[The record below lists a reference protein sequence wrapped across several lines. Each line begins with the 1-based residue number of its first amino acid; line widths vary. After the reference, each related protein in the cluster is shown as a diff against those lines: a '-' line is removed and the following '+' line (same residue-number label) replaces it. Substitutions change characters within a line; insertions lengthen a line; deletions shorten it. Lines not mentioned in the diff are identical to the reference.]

1 MSYRDNQQALRALY
15 AVATTQGGYFT
26 AKQAGAAGYGIRHL
40 DYHAKTG
47 NFERVGH
54 GLYRLPTI
62 PLSEHDDLIPLSLW
76 SRDRSDRPQAVASH
90 ITALGLHHLSDV
102 LPTRIH
108 LTAPRSF
115 RKAVPTGAVLHKASL
130 ERQDMQEWTGFR
142 VTSPQRT
149 LLDVATDHSIS
160 EEQLDRAVNE
170 AMERGL
176 VQRSWRLG
184 APQHLW
190 HAEPKSRTR
199 LPRS

>member
-1 MSYRDNQQALRALY
+1 MPYRDNQQAFRALY

-62 PLSEHDDLIPLSLW
+62 PLYEHDDLIRLSLW

-90 ITALGLHHLSDV
+90 ITALELHQLSDV

-108 LTAPRSF
+108 LTVPRSF
-115 RKAVPTGAVLHKASL
+115 RKAVPTGAVLHKASV
-130 ERQDMQEWTGFR
+130 EPEDVQEWTGFR

-149 LLDVATDHSIS
+149 LLDVATDRSIT
-160 EEQLDRAVNE
+160 EEQLDRAVKE
-170 AMERGL
+170 AVERGL
-176 VQRSWRLG
+176 VRRSWHLG
-184 APQHLW
+184 AQ
-190 HAEPKSRTR
+190 
-199 LPRS
+199 

>member
-1 MSYRDNQQALRALY
+1 VNYRDNQQALRALY

-62 PLSEHDDLIPLSLW
+62 PLSEHDDLIRLSFW

-90 ITALGLHHLSDV
+90 ITALELHGLSDV
-102 LPTRIH
+102 LPTQIH
-108 LTAPRSF
+108 LTVPRTF
-115 RKAVPTGAVLHKASL
+115 RKALPAGVALHKSSL
-130 ERQDMQEWTGFR
+130 EARDIQEWTGFR

-149 LLDVATDHSIS
+149 LLDVATGQSIT
-160 EEQLDRAVNE
+160 EEQLERAVE
-170 AMERGL
+170 GAIERGL
-176 VQRSWRLG
+176 VRRSWLT
-184 APQHLW
+184 
-190 HAEPKSRTR
+190 KFRTKD
-199 LPRS
+199 SQN